1 MLNAA
6 ARRCF
11 TSTGRARDK
20 GVVAKLTQL
29 LSQGS
34 ANSKPLDKGTA
45 LILGAP
51 ALGCF
56 CMYIWKQDR
65 DHLAPLRARQQQK
78 QQQLQQQQDAE

>member
-1 MLNAA
+1 MNA

-11 TSTGRARDK
+11 TSTRRARDK

-29 LSQGS
+29 VSQGS
-34 ANSKPLDKGTA
+34 ANSKPLDTGTA
-45 LILGAP
+45 IILGAP

-65 DHLAPLRARQQQK
+65 DTLAPLRERRE
-78 QQQLQQQQDAE
+78 QQQQQQQQRQDAE